1 MEDIRGIIR
10 DLGEIREKACDL
22 TEKMASKAR
31 EEGIADDLRAVKEK
45 TGDIKAKFKTLK
57 EDASKWEIR
66 KNWVLRK
73 CRWENSGTRKAEF

>member
-31 EEGIADDLRAVKEK
+31 EEGIADDLRAVKKK

-57 EDASKWEIR
+57 EDASKW
-66 KNWVLRK
+66 
-73 CRWENSGTRKAEF
+73 